1 MTEKGRL
8 IADFRPEKV
17 KDMTAYFLKSSEPSA
32 TNIQKS
38 IGQGWEK
45 QQGCIE
51 NNKQNAVHLGRYVM
65 HIL

>member
-32 TNIQKS
+32 TNIQES
-38 IGQGWEK
+38 IGQG
-45 QQGCIE
+45 
-51 NNKQNAVHLGRYVM
+51 
-65 HIL
+65 